1 MQKQG
6 CRVRSNHLP
15 LQRPQVNA
23 SPSQP
28 QAGRVGTSPPAV
40 CTSRSPFPNPNKN
53 YRDSAE
59 TRNEHSLM
67 QACCW
72 APGAASPLCFATA
85 TCSGARL
92 AVPSKCAYGTYL
104 LGRGA
109 QGVCRATFPE
119 PSGCSLYCNFS
130 RKPSVCSSNRCL
142 PGERVGGQ
150 NGRTV
155 NAWC

>member
-6 CRVRSNHLP
+6 CRVRGNHPL
-15 LQRPQVNA
+15 LQRPQMNA

-28 QAGRVGTSPPAV
+28 QAGRVGTSLPAV
-40 CTSRSPFPNPNKN
+40 RTSHFPFPNPNKN

-59 TRNEHSLM
+59 TRNEHSLR

-72 APGAASPLCFATA
+72 GPGAVLLLCLATA

-92 AVPSKCAYGTYL
+92 AVPSKRADGTFL

-109 QGVCRATFPE
+109 QRVCRDTFPE

-130 RKPSVCSSNRCL
+130 RNQASVLQIDVSQ
-142 PGERVGGQ
+142 G
-150 NGRTV
+150 NG
-155 NAWC
+155 